1 MCSWYVASEL
11 LQPIDLRC
19 TVFSSDLQP
28 HMFPSVE
35 NQISEDEGILSS
47 RRRHIEYS
55 LKLCMLSHKRKIL
68 MEEEEKIKFVNTD
81 MTAWI
86 IKAET
91 YSLVETYST
100 T

>member
-1 MCSWYVASEL
+1 MSAS
-11 LQPIDLRC
+11 
-19 TVFSSDLQP
+19 VG
-28 HMFPSVE
+28 
-35 NQISEDEGILSS
+35 NQISEDEGMLSS
-47 RRRHIEYS
+47 RRRHIEHN
-55 LKLCMLSHKRKIL
+55 LKLCMLSHKRKFL

-81 MTAWI
+81 ITAWI